1 MITLYFKKKTEET
14 NTVIKDTIVK
24 KDEPVK
30 KKLLLKKK
38 SDIKEESLSEE
49 TKTVISN
56 SSSNSNNSSSSNK
69 SSISNNS
76 SISNS
81 SSNSS
86 KSSKS
91 EDSIG
96 TKVMKGE
103 ITLTK
108 DQQYCLQEI
117 IEFITNPKRKNEK
130 FFLLTGSPG
139 TGKTFLISFIY
150 SILKEKYNILFSAS
164 TNKAVNVLQA
174 TYEKQHSKPKEEHE
188 LPSVTKKKGNVL
200 FQTIHKF
207 MSSKRTIDKNGEAY
221 FQFTESKKENKPD
234 IIFIDEVSMV
244 SEVLANQ
251 ISSLK
256 SYKKVILIGDKNQLP
271 PVNESESQ
279 VFSWK
284 VPNGNLNEIVRYS
297 NNIVKLADQLRN
309 LINHGTKINLK
320 SCEGNG
326 IFLYK
331 NQQDW
336 LNEYYKNTDNTVVS
350 AYTNEQVRFYND
362 TIRRHLLLKKSGKSK
377 LDVFEKGEKI
387 MFNGFYQAKN
397 IENEEETMNFYTSYQ
412 INIVG
417 CEEKVYKMDYK
428 IIIEKLKNDLE
439 LRDKSQKIIET
450 ILEPFIKKLPLEIPI
465 YYIATENGYLVNKP
479 IDFNKFM
486 ETIEEIKN
494 EFIKIKILFS
504 EEIVREF
511 WDFYY
516 VQFIDTFADITYGY
530 SLTIHKQQGSTYERC
545 FIDMKDIIHKN
556 PKEKESYQCLF
567 TAITR
572 ASKEV
577 HLYY

>member
-1 MITLYFKKKTEET
+1 MYLEVYKNLISNMITLYFKKMNDSTNLCIEE
-14 NTVIKDTIVK
+14 V
-24 KDEPVK
+24 EP
-30 KKLLLKKK
+30 LKKK
-38 SDIKEESLSEE
+38 IRKKVEIKEEECLIEE
-49 TKTVISN
+49 TKSLAIVEE
-56 SSSNSNNSSSSNK
+56 K
-69 SSISNNS
+69 VSIKKK
-76 SISNS
+76 IV
-81 SSNSS
+81 
-86 KSSKS
+86 KQ
-91 EDSIG
+91 D
-96 TKVMKGE
+96 

-117 IEFITNPKRKNEK
+117 IDFITNPKRKNEK

-150 SILKEKYNILFSAS
+150 SILKSNYNILFSAS

-174 TYEKQHSKPKEEHE
+174 TYEKQHCKKEEKE
-188 LPSVTKKKGNVL
+188 MSDEIKKKGIVL

-221 FQFTESKKENKPD
+221 FQFSESRKVNKPD

-244 SEVLANQ
+244 SEILSNQ
-251 ISSLK
+251 ISGLRT
-256 SYKKVILIGDKNQLP
+256 YKKVVLIGDKNQLP

-279 VFSWK
+279 IFSWK
-284 VPNGNLNEIVRYS
+284 VPTGNLNEIVRYS

-331 NQQDW
+331 NQQEW
-336 LNEYYKNTDNTVVS
+336 LNEYYKNTNNTVVS
-350 AYTNEQVRFYND
+350 AYTNDQVRYYND
-362 TIRRHLLLKKSGKSK
+362 KIRKQILLKNGDKST

-387 MFNGFYQAKN
+387 MFNGFYKSKK
-397 IENEEETMNFYTSYQ
+397 IDSTEEEDTMNFYTSYQ
-412 INIVG
+412 INIISCV
-417 CEEKVYKMDYK
+417 EKKYIIDYNE
-428 IIIEKLKNDLE
+428 IIQKLKSDLMGSN
-439 LRDKSQKIIET
+439 KPQNT
-450 ILEPFIKKLPLEIPI
+450 IQVILDPFIKKLPEEVSV
-465 YYIATENGYLVNKP
+465 YYIITENSYMVNKP

-486 ETIEEIKN
+486 EIVEEIKN

-504 EEIVREF
+504 EEMVREF

-516 VQFIDTFADITYGY
+516 KTFIDTFADITYGY

-572 ASKEV
+572 ASSEV